1 MLLFRKNFST
11 NCRMKNIMYIFD
23 VIWIMTRSP
32 RENEERT
39 KADIIWIIP
48 ERRFAF
54 SLKKKNSFTQKIL
67 FALPPSQLV

>member
-54 SLKKKNSFTQKIL
+54 SLKKKK
-67 FALPPSQLV
+67 